1 MRKSIVFLA
10 ILVLVSSLA
19 FTTVTLRYGIWDEYQ
34 VEGVQKQIKAF
45 EALHPDIK
53 VQLEVVPWDNYWI
66 KLQTMLAGRNCWDVF
81 WMDTG
86 FFLKDYVKRGVL
98 LDITDLI
105 KKEKVDLSKYPE
117 RVLKI
122 HEYKGRYYSLPRDYD
137 TIALFYNKDMF
148 DKAGVKYPD
157 ETWTWTDLVLAAE
170 KLTIKDEKGRTIQW
184 GIAGEA
190 GPLNGLQAY
199 VFPLMLANGA
209 NLVDEENNKLNLN
222 TPEAKAA
229 VRLLADLTRKGF
241 APEPQEMES
250 DPFVAGKAAM
260 LFNGS
265 WMLNYYDE
273 TIKSFKWGVAP
284 LPIWGK
290 RATVSDSLGNVIW
303 VGTKHRK
310 EAWEFVKFLA
320 GEKASE
326 ILGKAGSVIPAY
338 IGTEKYWIQQFSKER
353 QKDAQIFIDEVK
365 YTYPFASL
373 PGQSKWWDRLETYY
387 MQEILRGTLS
397 VDEGMKQAEQEI
409 NSIIKEY
416 LSE

>member
-1 MRKSIVFLA
+1 MRKSFMILV
-10 ILVLVSSLA
+10 ILVLISAMS
-19 FTTVTLRYGIWDEYQ
+19 FTAVTLRYGIWDEYQ
-34 VEGVQKQIKAF
+34 VEGVQKQIEAF
-45 EALHPDIK
+45 EASHPNIK

-86 FFLKDYVKRGVL
+86 FFLKDYAERGVL
-98 LDITDLI
+98 LEITDLI
-105 KKEKVDLSKYPE
+105 KKEKIDLSKYPPN
-117 RVLKI
+117 VLKI
-122 HEYKGRYYSLPRDYD
+122 HEYKGKYYSLPRDYD

-148 DKAGVKYPD
+148 DKAGLKYPD
-157 ETWTWTDLVLAAE
+157 ETWTWTDLILAAE
-170 KLTIKDEKGRTIQW
+170 KLTIKDANGRTIQW
-184 GIAGEA
+184 GIAGEGGA
-190 GPLNGLQAY
+190 LSGLQAY

-209 NLVDEENNKLNLN
+209 DLIDEKNNKISLN

-229 VRLLADLTRKGF
+229 VRLLVDLTRKGF

-273 TIKSFKWGVAP
+273 VIKSFRWGVAP

-303 VGTKHRK
+303 TGTKHKK
-310 EAWEFVKFLA
+310 EAWKFVKFLA
-320 GEKASE
+320 GKEASK
-326 ILGKAGSVIPAY
+326 ILGEAGSVIPAY
-338 IGTEKYWIQQFSKER
+338 IGTEKYWIEQFSKER
-353 QKDAQIFIDEVK
+353 QKDAQVFIDEVK

-387 MQEILRGTLS
+387 IQEILRGTLS
-397 VDEGMKQAEQEI
+397 VDEGMKQAEEEI
-409 NSIIKEY
+409 NSIVKEY